1 MADPLVT
8 NDLELSATHS
18 HIDVV
23 TQVSDEQKLFQ
34 QFKAAQQATIALW
47 ICAVVFINL
56 FLVFIISDGYQT
68 VYIVMGVLYG
78 LSQLGALVSVGLLCY
93 FYVQKKRIVLT
104 NAQTLQQNSLQKVW

>member
-34 QFKAAQQATIALW
+34 RFKAAQQATIALW
-47 ICAVVFINL
+47 ICVVIFLSL
-56 FLVFIISDGYQT
+56 FLAFFISDG
-68 VYIVMGVLYG
+68 
-78 LSQLGALVSVGLLCY
+78 
-93 FYVQKKRIVLT
+93 
-104 NAQTLQQNSLQKVW
+104 

>member
-23 TQVSDEQKLFQ
+23 TQVADEQKLFQ
-34 QFKAAQQATIALW
+34 RFKAAQQATITLW
-47 ICAVVFINL
+47 ICAALFASL
-56 FLVFIISDGYQT
+56 FLTFLINDNYPA

-78 LSQLGALVSVGLLCY
+78 LS
-93 FYVQKKRIVLT
+93 
-104 NAQTLQQNSLQKVW
+104 